1 MTVKNFNCDVEEEN
15 DFKQKKCTI
24 NAFFAQAWHACLGEW
39 LLTGILELIEQ
50 VTMSTCDDE
59 TFELDEILFFCPYK
73 KYLSILQSLIS
84 FTGGTCQNWGAMHRG
99 CLLSIYGHALPR
111 CCQWW
116 SFISMWCELCDDDD
130 DINPRMKVAKF
141 FHNLAKCGRLIP
153 RGLLLSASRLTLS
166 EMCNNTAVNVNYDPH
181 FCTL

>member
-50 VTMSTCDDE
+50 VTMSTSDDE

-99 CLLSIYGHALPR
+99 RLLSIYGHALPR
-111 CCQWW
+111 CCHLWPL
-116 SFISMWCELCDDDD
+116 ISMIMWWWWYDM
-130 DINPRMKVAKF
+130 IMKVAKF

-153 RGLLLSASRLTLS
+153 RGLPLSSSRLTLS

-181 FCTL
+181 FCIL